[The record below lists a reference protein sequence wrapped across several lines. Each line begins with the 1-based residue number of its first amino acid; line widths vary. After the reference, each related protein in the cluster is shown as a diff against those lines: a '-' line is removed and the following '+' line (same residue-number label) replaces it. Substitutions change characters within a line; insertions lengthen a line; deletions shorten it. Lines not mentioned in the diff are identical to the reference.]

1 MLNNKPLNRF
11 CLLLLIVSLTALPA
25 CNSTGGSPAGNIGTG
40 AQTSPPDETGSE
52 LPDNSDPL
60 PDSAESGVTD
70 PIVLALNWLPS
81 PGDIDGYLVHSG
93 PTPET
98 ADVLLTETPSTSIVY
113 DASKDL
119 GLKPG
124 DTACFRIKA
133 FNVYGTSDFSGA
145 ACFAIT
151 A

>member
-1 MLNNKPLNRF
+1 MLFNNKPLNRF
-11 CLLLLIVSLTALPA
+11 CLLLLIVSITALPA

-40 AQTSPPDETGSE
+40 AQTTPPPIDTGSE
-52 LPDNSDPL
+52 P
-60 PDSAESGVTD
+60 PDSADSEVAP

-81 PGDIDGYLVHSG
+81 AGEIDGYLVHSG

-98 ADVLLTETPSTSIVY
+98 ADVLLMETPSTSLVV
-113 DASKDL
+113 DATRDL

-124 DTACFRIKA
+124 DTTCFRIKA
-133 FNVYGTSDFSGA
+133 FNAYGASDFSGA
-145 ACFAIT
+145 ACFVIT